1 MFWNLAHSPDVPNE
15 IIDQAMNAHVKI
27 LDYSCSQDR
36 DSQKTIWLDRCVE
49 EIRRN
54 VWVIQA
60 LKQIRD
66 ICCLYAET
74 PTNYNHSTSTH
85 TARAQH
91 VLYRQEVV
99 NRLQQ
104 QHALVILITENLCA
118 YMERVRNAVKD
129 NQGGFDPTTYLPDDR
144 YSHVLQVSVPFP
156 TQRNIHKQIVFLL
169 SFLGSRAAELFALLV
184 EGWAAMVMC
193 SPSSSDL
200 ELFG

>member
-1 MFWNLAHSPDVPNE
+1 MAHKVSFHLTFHVRFCFIFLQYLISAFRFCVTFKVLTLFWNLAHSPDVPNE
-15 IIDQAMNAHVKI
+15 IIDQAMSAHVKI

-54 VWVIQA
+54 VWVVQA

-74 PTNYNHSTSTH
+74 PTNYNHATT

-104 QHALVILITENLCA
+104 QHALVILITDNLCA
-118 YMERVRNAVKD
+118 YMEWVRNVVKD
-129 NQGGFDPTTYLPDDR
+129 NPGNFDPSTYLPDDR
-144 YSHVLQVSVPFP
+144 YSHVLQV
-156 TQRNIHKQIVFLL
+156 
-169 SFLGSRAAELFALLV
+169 RAA
-184 EGWAAMVMC
+184 C
-193 SPSSSDL
+193 
-200 ELFG
+200 

>member
-1 MFWNLAHSPDVPNE
+1 MFWNLAHSADAPNE

-54 VWVIQA
+54 VWVVQA

-129 NQGGFDPTTYLPDDR
+129 NQGSFDPTTYLPDDR
-144 YSHVLQVSVPFP
+144 YSHVLQVSATSPQTLFK
-156 TQRNIHKQIVFLL
+156 KQSHFVS
-169 SFLGSRAAELFALLV
+169 SFLGSGAAELSALPI
-184 EGWAAMVMC
+184 EGWAALVVR

>member
-1 MFWNLAHSPDVPNE
+1 MFWNLAHSADAPNE

-54 VWVIQA
+54 VWVVQA

-74 PTNYNHSTSTH
+74 PTNYNHTTSTH

-129 NQGGFDPTTYLPDDR
+129 NQGSFDPTTYLPDDR
-144 YSHVLQVSVPFP
+144 YSHVLQVSATSPQTLFK
-156 TQRNIHKQIVFLL
+156 KQSHFVS
-169 SFLGSRAAELFALLV
+169 SFLGSGAAELSALPI
-184 EGWAAMVMC
+184 EGWAALVVR